1 MAGPYLFVSP
11 LAPCPAVCLLPLFH
25 LCYHFS
31 IHSLSPPCSLFG
43 IFLLNLSLPIFP
55 FVLLWFFNLPLPF
68 LSSSYFFFLFLL
80 ALFPFLF
87 SAFLSLLAPFLPR
100 LNPLLLSPAPSSASP
115 PSSPCSH
122 HFSPSL
128 FQAPPPHSPLSII
141 INDKG

>member
-11 LAPCPAVCLLPLFH
+11 LASCPAVCLLPLFH

-43 IFLLNLSLPIFP
+43 VFPETCLCPSFPLFSFGSSTFLLHFFPAPIFI
-55 FVLLWFFNLPLPF
+55 FA
-68 LSSSYFFFLFLL
+68 

-87 SAFLSLLAPFLPR
+87 PVFPSLLAPFFPH
-100 LNPLLLSPAPSSASP
+100 LNPLLFSPAPSSASR

-122 HFSPSL
+122 YFSPSL